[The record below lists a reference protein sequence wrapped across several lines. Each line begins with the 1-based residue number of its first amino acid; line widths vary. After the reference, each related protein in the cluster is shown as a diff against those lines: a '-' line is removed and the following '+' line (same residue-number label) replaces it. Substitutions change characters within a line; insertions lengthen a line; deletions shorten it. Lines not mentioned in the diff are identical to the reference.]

1 MWTTVVAIILLTRA
15 KTTSHFTPSF
25 PSGLLKPSFDRCE
38 RPSLKFIPVARCA
51 VERGRQIRPL
61 AIQSRL
67 DAEIFIVVVSIQI
80 NHLMSPSE
88 AILIVFLL
96 RDRVAQVGRDK
107 PVMIRVVHPKR
118 GNQTAIMPRG
128 PYGPAWVFSMHS
140 TSRSVHLVSAIYVLK
155 PFCNRPPGFSSTVV
169 RPSIL
174 NSSAVV
180 NLYRIMTSQSRLPSS
195 QVD

>member
-38 RPSLKFIPVARCA
+38 RPSLKSIPVARCA

-118 GNQTAIMPRG
+118 GNQTADHATGTIWTGMG
-128 PYGPAWVFSMHS
+128 LLDAFDENVVI
-140 TSRSVHLVSAIYVLK
+140 SRVL
-155 PFCNRPPGFSSTVV
+155 RELQYDLV
-169 RPSIL
+169 RP
-174 NSSAVV
+174 AVQ
-180 NLYRIMTSQSRLPSS
+180 YIW
-195 QVD
+195 